1 MRFFLHIL
9 TISSLVFSIS
19 ACGQNAS
26 DTSHI
31 SEEDNNNI
39 WLTDFYE
46 AKVKALKEK
55 KPILIDFTGSDW
67 CGWCVKLEEEVFSQT
82 DFIKF
87 ASESLVLVEIDFPK
101 KKVQSEEL
109 KVQNKALAEKYS
121 IRGFPTVL
129 LLSHDAELIEKTGYL
144 SGGAKAYVNHINSI
158 LDAAN

>member
-9 TISSLVFSIS
+9 TISLLVFSIS

-39 WLTDFYE
+39 WLTDFDE
-46 AKVKALKEK
+46 AKVRALEEN

-67 CGWCVKLEEEVFSQT
+67 CGWCVKLEEEVFSQK
-82 DFIKF
+82 DFLKF
-87 ASESLVLVEIDFPK
+87 ASDSLILVEIDFPQ

-121 IRGFPTVL
+121 ISGFPTVL
-129 LLSHDAELIEKTGYL
+129 LLSPEAELIAKTGYL
-144 SGGAKAYVNHINSI
+144 SGGSKAYVSHIQSI

>member
-9 TISSLVFSIS
+9 IYVSLLLTLS
-19 ACGQNAS
+19 ACGTDESNS
-26 DTSHI
+26 SI
-31 SEEDNNNI
+31 VSEEDYNKI
-39 WLTDFYE
+39 WLTDFNE
-46 AKVKALKEK
+46 AKAKALEEQ

-144 SGGAKAYVNHINSI
+144 SGGAKAYVSHIQSI